1 MFIIHFENALKKPRK
16 TIKEQCPLPIT
27 PLLYQNPPSE
37 TTNADDFDHIT
48 TDEKRNEKFNEIFA
62 NILIKDNLKIHIT
75 SENTNIERGE
85 DRELWR
91 KVKKLDSLFGGKE
104 GIKRRKQIAIASM
117 NKYEKCGWKTI
128 K

>member
-1 MFIIHFENALKKPRK
+1 M
-16 TIKEQCPLPIT
+16 
-27 PLLYQNPPSE
+27 
-37 TTNADDFDHIT
+37 
-48 TDEKRNEKFNEIFA
+48 
-62 NILIKDNLKIHIT
+62 IKDNLKINIT

>member
-1 MFIIHFENALKKPRK
+1 M
-16 TIKEQCPLPIT
+16 
-27 PLLYQNPPSE
+27 
-37 TTNADDFDHIT
+37 
-48 TDEKRNEKFNEIFA
+48 
-62 NILIKDNLKIHIT
+62 IKDNLKINIIT

-104 GIKRRKQIAIASM
+104 DIKRRKQIAIASM